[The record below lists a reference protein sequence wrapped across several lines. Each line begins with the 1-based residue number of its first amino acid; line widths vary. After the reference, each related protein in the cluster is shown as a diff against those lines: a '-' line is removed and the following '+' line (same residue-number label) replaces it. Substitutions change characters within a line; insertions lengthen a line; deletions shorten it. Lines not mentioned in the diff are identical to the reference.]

1 MRRTH
6 ARILG
11 TASLFAL
18 ALTSFPAA
26 AYAQD
31 TDEDP
36 PAAEETQSQSEQTG
50 SGGTIVITGS
60 RIVRP
65 NLDSTVPITS
75 VSAEDVMSTGDVSL
89 GDQLNELP
97 SLRNTFSTGNS
108 TRFIGTAGLSLLD
121 LRGLGTERT
130 LVLVNNR
137 RHVTASP
144 GGYSVD
150 VNTIPIDLLERI
162 DIITGGNSAIYG
174 SDAVAG
180 VVNFITRR
188 DFDGI
193 RVRAQSGISE
203 EGDRATH
210 FVSATGGHNFDSGR
224 GNIAVSLEYAKTDPL
239 YFVQRDNI
247 TGAYSGRCQFNL
259 VQNTAG
265 EPASGANGPDQ
276 EFLCGVRNNAIS
288 DGGTIGTFA
297 NGNALRF
304 GSDGNLFIDV
314 PDRFIGSFTGNVIG
328 GDGSTL
334 RNTGQLAAGV
344 TRYTAN
350 LLANYEVT
358 PAFRM
363 FLEAKFVRVETI
375 QEGQPSFWQG
385 SVPAF
390 FGGGSNI
397 RCNNPFLTASSL
409 ATLQSFGICTN
420 VAAGTFNMSRF
431 NVDFGGRGEL
441 GQRDTYRFVG
451 GFDGEFLD
459 NWRYEISVNYGRLE
473 TELDSLNNLVLF
485 DLAGNP
491 DGFLLALDAV
501 RNSAGQIVCRV
512 NEITVT
518 RPDCVPINV
527 FGWGAPSQAA
537 LDFVNT
543 TAFREQRATQLQLLG
558 FVSGNSGR
566 WFELPGGPIG
576 FALGVEYRRET
587 AFARWDDLT
596 ASGGTFLNA
605 IQPFTPPAEEVLEA
619 FGELRLPIL
628 RDLPFAH
635 ELTIEGAGR
644 VSNYELG
651 STGTVWAYNI
661 GGIWS
666 PVSDIRFRANYSTSV
681 RAPTL
686 GDLYS
691 PQSQNFA
698 FIADPCDS
706 QNIGNGPNRAAN
718 CAAAGVPATTNAA
731 LAAICASSPF
741 PVAVGDPFVNCTAR
755 AFSTSFLQGGNDTLT
770 EERSKSLTI
779 GGVLQPRW
787 IPGLA
792 ITVDYYDISIDNLIS
807 TLTAQTIINQCYD
820 APGGINNP
828 FCAIVFR
835 DPATGLFDSTVATI
849 AGPVN
854 FAAFDARGIDFDVS
868 YRRTFSNGHRLSI
881 RAIATRILELTAY
894 LSPSDPTFGNR
905 FRSEVGDASWQASLR
920 VGYEMGPIEMNYQLR
935 YIGRQTIGTYEQYFE
950 FQGRP
955 PTNAD
960 ATAEIWYP
968 DVFYHNIRLGYRIN
982 ERFTFYGGVDNIGN
996 RQPPLGL
1003 LGTAGGDPFDTIG
1016 RFFYAG
1022 VNINFR

>member
-26 AYAQD
+26 AFAQD
-31 TDEDP
+31 TDQNP
-36 PAAEETQSQSEQTG
+36 PAAEESEGQAEQTG
-50 SGGTIVITGS
+50 SGSTIVITGS

-75 VSAEDVMSTGDVSL
+75 VSVDDVMSTGDVSL

-108 TRFIGTAGLSLLD
+108 TRFIGTAGLSQLD
-121 LRGLGTERT
+121 LRGLGTVRT

-144 GGYSVD
+144 GGYQVD
-150 VNTIPIDLLERI
+150 VNTIPVDLLERV

-193 RVRAQSGISE
+193 RVRGQAGISQ
-203 EGDRATH
+203 EGDRGTQ
-210 FVSATGGHNFDSGR
+210 FVSVTAGRNFDSGR
-224 GNIAVSLEYAKTDPL
+224 GNIAGSIEYARQDPL
-239 YFVQRDNI
+239 YFVQRDSI

-265 EPASGANGPDQ
+265 EPPEGANGPDQ

-297 NGNALRF
+297 DGRALRF
-304 GSDGNLFIDV
+304 NSSGDLFIDV

-358 PAFRM
+358 PAFRP
-363 FLEAKFVRVETI
+363 FVEAKFVRVDTI

-385 SVPAF
+385 SIPAF
-390 FGGGSNI
+390 FGGGSNL

-409 ATLQSFGICTN
+409 ATLQSLGICAN
-420 VAAGTFNMSRF
+420 VATGTFNMSRF

-441 GQRDTYRFVG
+441 GQRDTYRLVA

-501 RNSAGQIVCRV
+501 RNAAGQIVCRV
-512 NEITVT
+512 NEVTVT

-543 TAFREQRATQLQLLG
+543 TAFREQRASQLQLLA

-587 AFARWDDLT
+587 AFSRFDALT

-605 IQPFTPPAEEVLEA
+605 IQPFDPPAEEVKEA

-635 ELTIEGAGR
+635 ELTVEAAGR

-651 STGTVWAYNI
+651 STGTVWAYNV
-661 GGIWS
+661 GGIWA
-666 PVSDIRFRANYSTSV
+666 PVSDLRLRANYSTSV

-686 GDLYS
+686 GDLFS
-691 PQSQNFA
+691 PQSQNFN

-706 QNIGNGPNRAAN
+706 QNINNGPNRVAN
-718 CAAAGVPATTNAA
+718 CAAAGVPATANQA
-731 LAAICASSPF
+731 LVDICASSPF
-741 PVAVGDPFVNCTAR
+741 PIALGAPFVNCTAR
-755 AFSTSFLQGGNDTLT
+755 AFSTSFLSGGNSTLT

-779 GGVLQPRW
+779 GGVIQPRW

-792 ITVDYYDISIDNLIS
+792 ITIDYYDISIDSLIS
-807 TLTAQTIINQCYD
+807 TLSAQTIINQCYD
-820 APGGINNP
+820 TPSGIDNP

-835 DPATGLFDSTVATI
+835 DPATGLFDSNVATI

-868 YRRTFSNGHRLSI
+868 YRRTLANGHRLSV
-881 RAIATRILELTAY
+881 RAIATRVLELTAY

-905 FRSEVGDASWQASLR
+905 FRSELGDPSWQASLR
-920 VGYEMGPIEMNYQLR
+920 VGYQMGPLEMNYQLR
-935 YIGRQTIGTYEQYFE
+935 YIGRQTIGAYEQYFE

-960 ATAEIWYP
+960 ATAEVWYP

-982 ERFTFYGGVDNIGN
+982 EQFTFYGGIDNIGN

-1003 LGTAGGDPFDTIG
+1003 LGTGDGDPFDTIG
-1016 RFFYAG
+1016 RFFYFG
-1022 VNINFR
+1022 VNVNFR